1 MSRTLTLFTI
11 LVGACGGSD
20 GAVDAAKDTASA
32 TVMAVDCTA
41 NPPAQT
47 ISEDDAMFNFIPTSV
62 TINQNQDVKF
72 VTSATHDVVPN
83 ATMSDPGI
91 SVAFNQTVCLKFT
104 AKGTFK
110 FHCGP
115 HGFIGTVI
123 VQ

>member
-1 MSRTLTLFTI
+1 MSRTFI
-11 LVGACGGSD
+11 FVFLVGACGGGSSSP
-20 GAVDAAKDTASA
+20 DARKDSSSA

-47 ISEDDAMFNFIPTSV
+47 IAEQDPMFNFIPTSV

-72 VTSATHDVVPN
+72 MTSSSHDVVPN
-83 ATMSDPGI
+83 TTMSDPGI
-91 SVAFNQTVCLKFT
+91 NVPFNMTVCLKFT
-104 AKGTFK
+104 AKGTFG

-115 HGFIGTVI
+115 HGFQGTVI